1 MDESGISVI
10 MPKHLRVARSP
21 KKIRNPWQILLW
33 VIPFIFLIYFF
44 YQPLIAIL
52 KLIFSASIQQNA
64 PSFDARSVLKPLS
77 FTIFQALLSTL
88 LTLAIGVPFA
98 YLFSHFQFPGKNAF
112 GVLSTLPFILPTVVV
127 AAGFNALLGSRG
139 WLNLGLIALFG
150 LDQAPLQFVNS
161 LGAILLAH
169 IFYNTTIV
177 IRLVSNA
184 WSNMD
189 QRLPMAA
196 RTLGAKPWRVFRE
209 VTLPLLSPSL
219 LAAALLVFLFDFT
232 SFGVILMLGGPGFE
246 TLEVA
251 IYRQAFFN
259 LNLPVA
265 GVLSMVQLL
274 FTLGIAIAHH
284 QVVSRSLT
292 FNQQNIERLAPRKP
306 NRLSERIL
314 TGTLILILIMLILS
328 PLAALVSRSFA
339 RLEPDRG
346 ERTGFRS
353 GFTLSYYQELFTNRR
368 GSIFYIAPFKA
379 LQNSLLYAAITILIA
394 VPMGFLL
401 AYALFQNAR
410 LALWLDSLI
419 MLPLGASAV
428 TLGLGFLIVFN
439 YPPWNRPGFIL
450 LIPIAHALIALP
462 FVVRTILPTMRN
474 IPASIRESARCLG
487 ASPWQVFKEVE
498 LPILKRSLLMSAIF
512 AFTISLG
519 EFGAATF
526 ISTPENPTIPVAIF
540 QYLSQPGGLNYG
552 QAMAMSTILLM
563 ICGLGIAAIEKFKF
577 PGEEMF

>member
-1 MDESGISVI
+1 
-10 MPKHLRVARSP
+10 MPIFLKMAGTFRKMR
-21 KKIRNPWQILLW
+21 KPWQILLW
-33 VIPFIFLIYFF
+33 AIPLVFLGYFF
-44 YQPLIAIL
+44 YQPLVAIL
-52 KLIFSASIQQNA
+52 KLVFSAGIQQNA
-64 PSFDARSVLKPLS
+64 AGFDARGILKPLS

-98 YLFSHFQFPGKNAF
+98 YLFSHFQFPGKKAF
-112 GVLSTLPFILPTVVV
+112 AVLSTLPFILPTVVV
-127 AAGFNALLGSRG
+127 AAGLNALLGPRG
-139 WLNLGLIALFG
+139 WLNLGFMALFG

-169 IFYNTTIV
+169 VFYNTTIV

-196 RTLGAKPWRVFRE
+196 RTLGAKPWQVFLE

-219 LAAALLVFLFDFT
+219 FAAALLVFLFDFT

-251 IYRQAFFN
+251 IYRHAFFN
-259 LNLPVA
+259 LNLPMA
-265 GVLSMVQLL
+265 GVLSVVQLL
-274 FTLGIAIAHH
+274 FTLGIAVAHH
-284 QVVSRSLT
+284 QVVSRSLS
-292 FNQQNIERLAPRKP
+292 FNQQHIERLLPRKP
-306 NRLSERIL
+306 KRLSERIL
-314 TGTLILILIMLILS
+314 TATLIFILIMLIVS
-328 PLAALVSRSFA
+328 PMAALISRSFA

-346 ERTGFRS
+346 ERTGFSS
-353 GFTLSYYQELFTNRR
+353 GLTLAYYQEMFTNRR
-368 GSIFYIAPFKA
+368 ESIFYIEPLKA

-410 LALWLDSLI
+410 LGLWLDSLI

-462 FVVRTILPTMRN
+462 FVVRTILPTLRN
-474 IPASIRESARCLG
+474 IPANIRESARSLG
-487 ASPWQVFKEVE
+487 ASPWRVFKEVE
-498 LPILKRSLLMSAIF
+498 LPIIKRSVLMSAIF

-552 QAMAMSTILLM
+552 QAMAMSTLLLLV
-563 ICGLGIAAIEKFKF
+563 CGLGVVVIEKFKL
-577 PGEEMF
+577 PGEEIF